1 MMSEDQNIIRASS
14 VMALGTLLS
23 RVTGLIRGLLTV
35 AVLGTALLGDTYNV
49 GNTTPNIIYNL
60 LIGGALT
67 AVFVPQIVRSFRDQD
82 GGSAFVSKLT
92 SLIGTLIFAVTGIA
106 MIAAPL
112 LVSLYAPT
120 FQGRARDITIAFTLY
135 CLPQILFYGL
145 FGVLGQITNAKE
157 RFGPMMWSPIAN
169 NLVVIGLFSYFLM
182 AVPDLRADSITDQQV
197 MILGLGT
204 TLGIAIQAALL
215 LPYIRKSGLELRIRF
230 DWRGSGLGKSIRLG
244 SWTLFSVL
252 VSQIGFLVTV
262 NLATR
267 SGLSALQN
275 GIDYGVGYTPY
286 ANAYLIMMLPHS
298 IATIS
303 IVTATLPQLSKFVID
318 GDLSKVQNSIRNSLR
333 LVAIITVPA
342 AIFFMVFG
350 ELVSQSLFFGIDSDS
365 SKYLGQVLVA
375 FALGLVP
382 LSINLVGIRALNAF
396 ENTKFQF
403 ITTLI
408 NNLLS
413 VGLSILSFVIF
424 DPEDVVIALAWS
436 FTISYWIS
444 VLVTDLLLR
453 KFTRTLILTREL
465 SFYLRVAV
473 VAGVAVGLA
482 WLGDNS
488 LELGGNIS
496 RLALVLVAAS
506 LLYLGIARL
515 VKLKEVG
522 ETIKVIL
529 RR

>member
-1 MMSEDQNIIRASS
+1 
-14 VMALGTLLS
+14 
-23 RVTGLIRGLLTV
+23 
-35 AVLGTALLGDTYNV
+35 
-49 GNTTPNIIYNL
+49 
-60 LIGGALT
+60 
-67 AVFVPQIVRSFRDQD
+67 
-82 GGSAFVSKLT
+82 
-92 SLIGTLIFAVTGIA
+92 
-106 MIAAPL
+106 
-112 LVSLYAPT
+112 
-120 FQGRARDITIAFTLY
+120 
-135 CLPQILFYGL
+135 
-145 FGVLGQITNAKE
+145 
-157 RFGPMMWSPIAN
+157 
-169 NLVVIGLFSYFLM
+169 
-182 AVPDLRADSITDQQV
+182 
-197 MILGLGT
+197 
-204 TLGIAIQAALL
+204 
-215 LPYIRKSGLELRIRF
+215 
-230 DWRGSGLGKSIRLG
+230 
-244 SWTLFSVL
+244 
-252 VSQIGFLVTV
+252 
-262 NLATR
+262 
-267 SGLSALQN
+267 
-275 GIDYGVGYTPY
+275 
-286 ANAYLIMMLPHS
+286 
-298 IATIS
+298 
-303 IVTATLPQLSKFVID
+303 VID

-424 DPEDVVIALAWS
+424 DPEDVVIALAWA

-444 VLVTDLLLR
+444 VLVTDLLLS

-488 LELGGNIS
+488 LMLGGNIG

>member
-1 MMSEDQNIIRASS
+1 
-14 VMALGTLLS
+14 
-23 RVTGLIRGLLTV
+23 
-35 AVLGTALLGDTYNV
+35 
-49 GNTTPNIIYNL
+49 
-60 LIGGALT
+60 
-67 AVFVPQIVRSFRDQD
+67 
-82 GGSAFVSKLT
+82 
-92 SLIGTLIFAVTGIA
+92 
-106 MIAAPL
+106 
-112 LVSLYAPT
+112 
-120 FQGRARDITIAFTLY
+120 
-135 CLPQILFYGL
+135 
-145 FGVLGQITNAKE
+145 
-157 RFGPMMWSPIAN
+157 
-169 NLVVIGLFSYFLM
+169 
-182 AVPDLRADSITDQQV
+182 
-197 MILGLGT
+197 
-204 TLGIAIQAALL
+204 
-215 LPYIRKSGLELRIRF
+215 
-230 DWRGSGLGKSIRLG
+230 
-244 SWTLFSVL
+244 
-252 VSQIGFLVTV
+252 
-262 NLATR
+262 
-267 SGLSALQN
+267 
-275 GIDYGVGYTPY
+275 
-286 ANAYLIMMLPHS
+286 
-298 IATIS
+298 
-303 IVTATLPQLSKFVID
+303 LPQLSKFVID

-424 DPEDVVIALAWS
+424 DPEDVVIALAWA

-444 VLVTDLLLR
+444 VLVTDLLLS

-488 LELGGNIS
+488 LMLGGNIG

>member
-1 MMSEDQNIIRASS
+1 MSEDRKIIRASS
-14 VMALGTLLS
+14 LMALGTLLS

-67 AVFVPQIVRSFRDQD
+67 AVFVPQIVRAFRDPD

-92 SLIGTLIFAVTGIA
+92 SLIGTLIFLVTMIA

-112 LVSLYAPT
+112 LVTLYAPT
-120 FQGRARDITIAFTLY
+120 FEGRARDITIAFTLY

-169 NLVVIGLFSYFLM
+169 NLVVIALFGYFLN
-182 AVPDLRADSITDQQV
+182 AVPNLSTSSITDRQV
-197 MILGLGT
+197 LILGIGT

-244 SWTLFSVL
+244 SWTLLSVF
-252 VSQIGFLVTV
+252 VSQLGFLVTV

-275 GIDYGVGYTPY
+275 GVDYGVGYTPY

-303 IVTATLPQLSKFVID
+303 IVTAVLPQLSKYVID
-318 GDLSKVQNSIRNSLR
+318 GDVGSVRKSIRSSLR
-333 LVAIITVPA
+333 LVGIITIPA
-342 AIFFMVFG
+342 AFFFISFAD
-350 ELVSQSLFFGIDSDS
+350 LVSQSLFFGISDES
-365 SKYLGQVLVA
+365 AKYLGEVLSA
-375 FALGLVP
+375 FALGLIP
-382 LSINLVGIRALNAF
+382 LSMNLVGIRALNAF
-396 ENTKFQF
+396 ENTKSQF
-403 ITTLI
+403 ISTFI
-408 NNLLS
+408 NNLLAVS
-413 VGLSILSFVIF
+413 LSILSFIF
-424 DPEDVVIALAWS
+424 LDPRDVVIALAWS

-453 KFTRTLILTREL
+453 RFTHAFVLSSEL
-465 SFYLRVAV
+465 PFYLKVSLIS
-473 VAGVAVGLA
+473 GLAVGLT

-488 LELGGNIS
+488 LGLTGNIT

-506 LLYLGIARL
+506 LIYLGLARL
-515 VKLKEVG
+515 VRLREVE
-522 ETIKVIL
+522 ETIKVIF